1 MSKYDNYYRNAYSD
15 LPYDEERQ
23 LSIALM
29 PGESVLW
36 KGKSKKLSHVLNSI
50 FSKMFPFA
58 MLWLF
63 FDMGFISM
71 IIISGA
77 VQEGLAFVVLFFAV
91 HLLPVWMWLFGIIK
105 ALFKMDYDMYAITDK
120 RILIK
125 SESVLFTS
133 IPFENI
139 LNVGIKRNFAD
150 KIVGVGD
157 IYIEVYDTGTETIL
171 DVADYRPAL
180 EIIEEKVYGLRQAG
194 YVPQGPNNNY

>member
-50 FSKMFPFA
+50 FSKIFPFA
-58 MLWLF
+58 MLWLL
-63 FDMGFISM
+63 FDTGFIFM
-71 IIISGA
+71 IVMSGA
-77 VQEGLAFVVLFFAV
+77 IKESLGFTVFFFAV

-171 DVADYRPAL
+171 DVADYRSAL